1 MATFSLTRLGAA
13 AGGLALSLTVGAG
26 VGAADPN
33 LDPIINTT
41 CTYPQVMAAL
51 NAEQPQA
58 AQQLNSS
65 PTVQS
70 LVRNFLDSPPDQ
82 RQQVADELGGNPAA
96 QKYMGVIQEVA
107 GTCGDY

>member
-1 MATFSLTRLGAA
+1 MAMFSLTRLGAA
-13 AGGLALSLTVGAG
+13 VGGLALSLTVGAG

-33 LDPIINTT
+33 VDPIINTT

-65 PTVQS
+65 PAVQS
-70 LVRNFLDSPPDQ
+70 IVHNFLDSPPEQ
-82 RQQVADELGGNPAA
+82 RQQMANELGGNPTT
-96 QKYMGVIQEVA
+96 QQYMGIMQQVA
-107 GTCGDY
+107 NTCDNY